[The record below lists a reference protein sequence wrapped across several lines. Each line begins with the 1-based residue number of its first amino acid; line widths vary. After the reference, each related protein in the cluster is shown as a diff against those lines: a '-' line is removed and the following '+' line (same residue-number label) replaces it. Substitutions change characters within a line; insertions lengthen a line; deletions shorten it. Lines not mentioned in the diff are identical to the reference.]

1 MIGVVRRIIA
11 HKNTV
16 VFLQQ
21 KASDRVNPG
30 RWVVNLRWEA
40 DPASASA
47 GFLTLNPRAVGI
59 DLPLLRVPNARL
71 RHVYRQATRQSNW
84 TSSSRREADQAGLVT
99 SHTMELDVS
108 SHDSGGTRSTRP
120 PRRVVLGRY
129 GAFFH
134 GGLSFKCDS
143 ARF

>member
-40 DPASASA
+40 DTASASA
-47 GFLTLNPRAVGI
+47 GFLTLNPRAVQIGI
-59 DLPLLRVPNARL
+59 FRGWVPNTHS
-71 RHVYRQATRQSNW
+71 RHVYRQATRQRNGTSNP
-84 TSSSRREADQAGLVT
+84 RREADQAGLVT

-120 PRRVVLGRY
+120 PSRVVIG
-129 GAFFH
+129 
-134 GGLSFKCDS
+134 
-143 ARF
+143 